1 MGKYTII
8 ADSSCDLK
16 NADLESEKFDFF
28 TVPLFITINNEDVI
42 DDEGLIVKDFVAKMK
57 ANKSAPKTACPS
69 PESFATEMRKGENV
83 ICLTISSKVSG
94 TYNSAVL
101 AANIVKEESPNKKI
115 FVLDSLSASG
125 GMARI
130 LYKLK
135 ELIES
140 EKYSFDEVVEQIT
153 KYRSGTRV
161 RFLLH
166 DFGNLIKTGRM
177 SKVLGFVFS
186 AIPLKLI
193 CGDNGEG
200 EIKKCGQALGTKKG
214 MQVMSEFPK
223 DAVKANGDQT
233 SIVISHCQNE
243 EDASFLKTLL
253 ESKFGLKNIKIL
265 FMRGLASFYANDKGL
280 LLAY

>member
-1 MGKYTII
+1 MEKYTII
-8 ADSSCDLK
+8 ADSGCDLN
-16 NADLESEKFDFF
+16 NADLKSEKIDFY
-28 TVPLFITINNEDVI
+28 TIPLFITINNEDII
-42 DDEGLIVKDFVAKMK
+42 DKEDLAINELVAKMK

-69 PESFATEMRKGENV
+69 PESFAEAMRKGKNV
-83 ICLTISSKVSG
+83 ICLTLSSKVSG

-101 AANIVKEESPNKKI
+101 AANIVKEEDPDKNI

-140 EKYSFDEVVEQIT
+140 EKYSFNEVTEQIT
-153 KYRSGTRV
+153 KYRSSTRV

-166 DFGNLIKTGRM
+166 DFGNLVKTGRM
-177 SKVLGFVFS
+177 SKVLGLVFS
-186 AIPLKLI
+186 AIPVKLI

-214 MQVMSEFPK
+214 IQAMSEFPK
-223 DAVKANGDQT
+223 DAVKEYGEE
-233 SIVISHCQNE
+233 SPVVISHCQNE
-243 EDASFLKTLL
+243 EDASLLKALL

-265 FMRGLASFYANDKGL
+265 IMRGLASFYANDKGL